1 VLWAC
6 LALALPAPVAAQ
18 IVPPAPYP
26 PLEIIP
32 SISLSERY
40 NDNYFQRSH
49 NKIDEWRTTISPS
62 LDLGL
67 STSKT
72 RSDLHYT
79 LGVFHSTAL
88 DNNPYIQHFLNG
100 SSKISL
106 TERFSF
112 LVTEAFVV
120 SDDPGI
126 VNPQGVDNQVK
137 LTRNDVSGSL
147 LYQGDQHSGWLKY
160 TNTNIDREF
169 FSVTGSAPVSTDVSS
184 SFKNHLNIV
193 GAGGKWQVGPVTTV
207 TGSETVTFG
216 DFSQSGP
223 SVTSSTAT
231 SFVVYETSVA
241 AEREFPG
248 DTRGGVS
255 TTWSLRDPDVGQNV
269 NLVRP
274 SITVTRPITASVSA
288 TASFGYDFAF
298 GGVDTSEPSGS
309 LTLTY
314 LGNAVTANLTLAQ
327 GMYETFTNSQNIG
340 LTRRREVTAG
350 VSYKPTDRVTLSTRA
365 SAVQT
370 KFFEPDVAFSQGI
383 VLPTTSPRPTSTFYT
398 FEAAINVVLTR
409 IFSASLSYVYWRR
422 DIADSS
428 AALQAAS
435 TFALQDFS
443 SNAVTLQLRA
453 RYE

>member
-1 VLWAC
+1 VLSAC
-6 LALALPAPVAAQ
+6 LALALPIPVAAQ

-40 NDNYFQRSH
+40 NDNYFQRTT
-49 NKIDEWRTTISPS
+49 NKIAEWRTTLSPS

-67 STSKT
+67 STAKS

-126 VNPQGVDNQVK
+126 TNPQGVDNQVK

-169 FSVTGSAPVSTDVSS
+169 FTVTGSAPVSTEVSS

-207 TGSETVTFG
+207 TGSETLTFG
-216 DFSQSGP
+216 DFTQSG
-223 SVTSSTAT
+223 TSFTSTAS

-255 TTWSLRDPDVGQNV
+255 TTWTVRDPDVGQNV

-274 SITVTRPITASVSA
+274 MITVTRPITASVSA

-298 GGVDTSEPSGS
+298 GGVQTSEPSGS

-340 LTRRREVTAG
+340 LVRRRELVAA
-350 VSYKPTDRVTLSTRA
+350 VSYKPTDRVTLSTRGA
-365 SAVQT
+365 IAQT

-383 VLPTTSPRPTSTFYT
+383 VLPTTAAQPSSTFYT

-409 IFSASLSYVYWRR
+409 IFSASLSYVHWRR

-428 AALQAAS
+428 AAQQAVS

>member
-1 VLWAC
+1 MLCAC
-6 LALALPAPVAAQ
+6 LALALPVPVAAQ
-18 IVPPAPYP
+18 IVVPSPYP

-40 NDNYFQRSH
+40 NDNYFQRTT
-49 NKIDEWRTTISPS
+49 NKISEWRTTISPS

-67 STSKT
+67 STARS

-88 DNNPYIQHFLNG
+88 DNNPYIQHYLNG

-126 VNPQGVDNQVK
+126 TNPQGVDNQVK

-169 FSVTGSAPVSTDVSS
+169 FSVTGPAPVSTEASS
-184 SFKNHLNIV
+184 SFKNHLDIV
-193 GAGGKWQVGPVTTV
+193 GAGGKWLVGPVTTV

-216 DFSQSGP
+216 DFSESG
-223 SVTSSTAT
+223 TSIGQTAS
-231 SFVVYETSVA
+231 SFVVYETSLA
-241 AEREFPG
+241 ADREFPG
-248 DTRGGVS
+248 DTRGGVA
-255 TTWSLRDPDVGQNV
+255 TTWSLRDPDVGKNV
-269 NLVRP
+269 NLVKP
-274 SITVTRPITASVSA
+274 SITVTRPITTSVSA
-288 TASFGYDFAF
+288 TASLGYDFAF
-298 GGVDTSEPSGS
+298 GGVHTNEPSGS

-314 LGNAVTANLTLAQ
+314 LGNAVTANLTFAQ
-327 GMYETFTNSQNIG
+327 AMYETFTNSQNIG
-340 LTRRREVTAG
+340 LTRRRELIAG
-350 VSYKPTDRVTLSTRA
+350 VSYKPTDRVTLSTRG
-365 SAVQT
+365 SIVQT

-383 VLPTTSPRPTSTFYT
+383 VLPTTNPRPTSTFYT

-409 IFSASLSYVYWRR
+409 VFSASLSYVHWRR

-428 AALQAAS
+428 AAQQAAS
-435 TFALQDFS
+435 TFALEDFS